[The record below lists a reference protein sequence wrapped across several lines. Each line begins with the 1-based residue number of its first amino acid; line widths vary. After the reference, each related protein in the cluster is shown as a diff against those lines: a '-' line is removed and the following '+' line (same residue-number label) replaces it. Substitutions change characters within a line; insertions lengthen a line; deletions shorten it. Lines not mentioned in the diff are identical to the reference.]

1 MPVRGKK
8 LKLRVKRSKWFFE
21 RSFLLNVR
29 LGNSIIEAQAIAIPE
44 GSPLIESSY

>member
-1 MPVRGKK
+1 VPVRGPKRK
-8 LKLRVKRSKWFFE
+8 RRVKRSKWFFE

-29 LGNSIIEAQAIAIPE
+29 LGNSILEAQAISIPE